1 MLHTTLK
8 HHARND
14 SVFKQVLA
22 ENKQAALNKI
32 NLSI

>member
-22 ENKQAALNKI
+22 ENK
-32 NLSI
+32 